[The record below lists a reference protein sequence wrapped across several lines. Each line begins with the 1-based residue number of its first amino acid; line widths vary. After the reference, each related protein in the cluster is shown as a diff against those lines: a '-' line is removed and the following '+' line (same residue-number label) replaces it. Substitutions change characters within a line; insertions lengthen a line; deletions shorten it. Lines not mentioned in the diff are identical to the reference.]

1 MSSGT
6 GALVLAGGVG
16 ARALPRDKLLVA
28 GPDGRTMIGRVTA
41 ALAASRIDAVV
52 IVTGHRPERIAL
64 ACPGVALV
72 VAGDHREGMAASL
85 RRGIEEAVRLGWDGA
100 LVCLADMPLV
110 TVATLD
116 RLAGALHPDGGR
128 PDAVVPMAGGRR
140 GNPVRWDRRMF
151 PALLALRGDAGAR
164 SLLQGPGCD
173 VLAIETGD
181 RGVLED
187 FDDPARLAW
196 FESGCEPGSEPRSG
210 PRSGPSLIGRG
221 D

>member
-1 MSSGT
+1 
-6 GALVLAGGVG
+6 
-16 ARALPRDKLLVA
+16 
-28 GPDGRTMIGRVTA
+28 
-41 ALAASRIDAVV
+41 
-52 IVTGHRPERIAL
+52 
-64 ACPGVALV
+64 
-72 VAGDHREGMAASL
+72 MA
-85 RRGIEEAVRLGWDGA
+85 D
-100 LVCLADMPLV
+100 
-110 TVATLD
+110 
-116 RLAGALHPDGGR
+116 
-128 PDAVVPMAGGRR
+128 GRR